1 MSKHTP
7 GPWSIGYANIKDQAE
22 VGIHGPGRYG
32 YIICDMQADGYDEK
46 TQDANA
52 RLISAAPCLLEA
64 LQAAIECGMI
74 PSSSAKEGGAVRFSR
89 QVHVADMIRAAI
101 AKATGGDV

>member
-1 MSKHTP
+1 MSKHTK
-7 GPWSIGYANIKDQAE
+7 GEWEFSEGAEYGDEGSYADITALDGD
-22 VGIHGPGRYG
+22 V
-32 YIICDMQADGYDEK
+32 IIAHVNTLIPAGA
-46 TQDANA
+46 ANGQLLA
-52 RLISAAPCLLEA
+52 AAPCLLEA

-89 QVHVADMIRAAI
+89 QVHVADQIRAAI